1 MAYQVKWK
9 MISHM
14 HNDKDDW
21 ASVEDFKTATECM
34 TVDFPEAVTDQQA
47 SYKTGDSVWSLES
60 GLVYITST
68 YNSEADYNSSVSD
81 YRANMPIGVENN
93 VKRTT
98 MEVVSAAEV

>member
-14 HNDKDDW
+14 HEDKDDW
-21 ASVEDFKTATECM
+21 ASVEEFKTVTECM
-34 TVDFPEAVTDQQA
+34 PIDFPTAVTDATA
-47 SYKTGDSVWSLES
+47 SYKNEASVWSVES
-60 GLVYITST
+60 GLVYITAT

-81 YRANMPIGVENN
+81 YRTNMPIGDDN

-98 MEVVSAAEV
+98 MEVVSAADV